1 MECKKCDPEYPPRKA
16 IEFLLHA
23 YDVGCLCVFL
33 RPIAPRRPFSIPDLS
48 SIALYTSNKWVPQKK
63 KQTPK
68 NLGIYH
74 VKNLLDREIHTTVV
88 IQFSRFRFAHVRRGK
103 EVIRPT
109 NCRHRPRWESVGA
122 LNRVEFPEM
131 PLARI
136 CFVFKARQGNENF
149 SKPKGKKKQ
158 GRERRGEGRESS
170 HVRRFPFH
178 PTEAAAMGD
187 SSDSVSVDIEKIS
200 LGGKVWS
207 FEISRFFVMSFGVFY
222 AWIGVFFF
230 FFEVFQLFLGGLVW
244 VFIFGILWLILG
256 NVDALERIFALFDFL
271 FELSW
276 WLRLWE
282 SNWGFFSPVSFEVC
296 FLLLIYFGFCFDFGV
311 LRDLERIFMIFY
323 FTFSAS

>member
-1 MECKKCDPEYPPRKA
+1 MFFCVP
-16 IEFLLHA
+16 LLREGHFPSLI
-23 YDVGCLCVFL
+23 YHPLHGIH
-33 RPIAPRRPFSIPDLS
+33 PISGS
-48 SIALYTSNKWVPQKK
+48 HKKK

-68 NLGIYH
+68 NLAIYH

-122 LNRVEFPEM
+122 FNRVEFPEM

-149 SKPKGKKKQ
+149 SKPKGKKKTGERAK
-158 GRERRGEGRESS
+158 GRRKRELA
-170 HVRRFPFH
+170 R
-178 PTEAAAMGD
+178 AK
-187 SSDSVSVDIEKIS
+187 VSVPS
-200 LGGKVWS
+200 NGGRGYGGFERFRFRRHWEDLSRRKGLIFWNFS
-207 FEISRFFVMSFGVFY
+207 FFRDEFWCFLCLD
-222 AWIGVFFF
+222 WFFF
-230 FFEVFQLFLGGLVW
+230 FFWGFSVVFGGLVW

-256 NVDALERIFALFDFL
+256 NLDALERIFALFDFL

-282 SNWGFFSPVSFEVC
+282 SNWGFFSPVSFEVFFYYLFILVSVLILEFWGIWSG
-296 FLLLIYFGFCFDFGV
+296 FLWFFTSHFRRAKYWGFEDKKAWIEVFF
-311 LRDLERIFMIFY
+311 FP
-323 FTFSAS
+323 